1 VLNLFTSYATAKYTA
16 SQTAKMKKLTL
27 KLEPAT
33 TLKCVGYIN
42 TKGTTAAKA
51 KATALAQAKTTCAS
65 AKKLNPGIKTAV
77 TTVALAKAPKPL
89 VGASNTKAK
98 YRVDLFA
105 YKG

>member
-1 VLNLFTSYATAKYTA
+1 M
-16 SQTAKMKKLTL
+16 AKMKKLTL

-51 KATALAQAKTTCAS
+51 KATALAQAKTTCAN
-65 AKKLNPGIKTAV
+65 AKKLNPSI
-77 TTVALAKAPKPL
+77 TTVVMTAALTKAPKPL

>member
-1 VLNLFTSYATAKYTA
+1 M
-16 SQTAKMKKLTL
+16 AKMKKLTL

-51 KATALAQAKTTCAS
+51 KATALAQAKATCAN
-65 AKKLNPGIKTAV
+65 AKKLNPGITTVV

-89 VGASNTKAK
+89 AGASNAKAK

>member
-1 VLNLFTSYATAKYTA
+1 
-16 SQTAKMKKLTL
+16 MKKLTL
-27 KLEPAT
+27 KLEPDT

-42 TKGTTAAKA
+42 AKGATAAKA
-51 KATALAQAKTTCAS
+51 KAIALAQAKTACAN
-65 AKKLNPGIKTAV
+65 AKKLNPSITTVV
-77 TTVALAKAPKPL
+77 TTTALTKAPKPL

>member
-1 VLNLFTSYATAKYTA
+1 
-16 SQTAKMKKLTL
+16 MKKLTL

-42 TKGTTAAKA
+42 ANGTTAAKA
-51 KATALAQAKTTCAS
+51 KSIALAQARATCAN
-65 AKKLNPGIKTAV
+65 AKMLNPSI
-77 TTVALAKAPKPL
+77 TTVVATAALAKAPKPL